1 MDGVSLIPAS
11 IGDDLA
17 RARQKDPLASQA
29 LVEHLYPLVI
39 RIVRS
44 HLPRRVA
51 EEDLVQEVYLKIF
64 TRLEQYREREGVPFE
79 HWVSRLAVRTCL
91 DQLRAERRRPEW
103 RWSDLSAEEAAWLEF
118 MMGSQDSAPETSPE
132 SAREALERLM
142 RELSPSD
149 RLVITL
155 LDLEQRTVKEISRIT
170 GWSIPGVKVRAFR
183 ARQRLRRVAAKQSKQ
198 RHEV

>member
-1 MDGVSLIPAS
+1 MARELLMHAVVRDCLEGV
-11 IGDDLA
+11 
-17 RARQKDPLASQA
+17 RRNEPLASQA

-44 HLPRRVA
+44 HLPRRTA

-64 TRLEQYREREGVPFE
+64 TRLEQYRERDGVPFE

-103 RWSDLSAEEAAWLEF
+103 RWSDLNEEEAGWLDY
-118 MMGSQDSAPETSPE
+118 MMGSQDSVPETSPE
-132 SAREALERLM
+132 SAREALEILM
-142 RELSPSD
+142 RELSASD

-155 LDLEQRTVKEISRIT
+155 LDLEERTVKEICQMT
-170 GWSIPGVKVRAFR
+170 GWSVPGVKVRAFR
-183 ARQRLRRVAAKQSKQ
+183 ARQRLRRVAAKHAKQ
-198 RHEV
+198 RHDL